1 MPAHAHV
8 PVKREPYM
16 AAGAH
21 VIEDNEAAH
30 LIAQGHDYGHHY
42 QEDSV
47 PLMDYTELYSNGFL
61 QDGYKHMIYL
71 DTDEDAAAYGSF
83 LQ

>member
-1 MPAHAHV
+1 
-8 PVKREPYM
+8 M

-30 LIAQGHDYGHHY
+30 LIAQGHDYGRHY
-42 QEDSV
+42 QADSV
-47 PLMDYTELYSNGFL
+47 PFMDYTELYSNGFPH
-61 QDGYKHMIYL
+61 DSYKKMLYL
-71 DTDEDAAAYGSF
+71 DTDEEAAAYASF